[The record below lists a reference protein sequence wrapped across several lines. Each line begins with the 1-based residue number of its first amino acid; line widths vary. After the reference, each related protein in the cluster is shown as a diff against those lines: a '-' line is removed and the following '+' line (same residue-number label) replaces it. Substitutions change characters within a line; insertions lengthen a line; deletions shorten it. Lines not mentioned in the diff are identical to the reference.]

1 VGRASCQTLICGHGS
16 EKPRVPQGV
25 WGGSTMSVVFARHG
39 DAGGKLSAF
48 PPTIK
53 NYARTDANKGN
64 PTV

>member
-1 VGRASCQTLICGHGS
+1 
-16 EKPRVPQGV
+16 
-25 WGGSTMSVVFARHG
+25 MSVVFARHG

-64 PTV
+64 STV